1 MNSMTQVANGAWI
14 ALAWLAG
21 PPLAVA
27 FGIGVVVAITQAV
40 TQIQESSLS
49 FAPKLIGLIALLA
62 LLGASMFEGVT
73 RYATALYTALPV
85 LIAHG

>member
-1 MNSMTQVANGAWI
+1 MNTMTQVANGAWS

-27 FGIGVVVAITQAV
+27 FGVGLIFAITQAV
-40 TQIQESSLS
+40 TSIQESSLS
-49 FAPKLIGLIALLA
+49 FAPKLVALIGLLA
-62 LLGASMFEGVT
+62 VFGGSLFEGIT
-73 RYATALYTALPV
+73 RYAATLYTSIPV

>member
-1 MNSMTQVANGAWI
+1 MNSWTQVADGAWV
-14 ALAWLAG
+14 ALGWLAG

-27 FGIGVVVAITQAV
+27 FGIGLVFAITQAV
-40 TQIQESSLS
+40 TSIQESSLS

-62 LLGASMFEGVT
+62 LAGSSIFEAIT
-73 RYATALYTALPV
+73 RYATTLYSSIPV